1 MKKLLFIG
9 LILISLICLYAHSE
23 DFVIGNY
30 SYLKPHQSFF
40 NDMADKMEEANFN
53 MTIWEPSNSSTAT
66 NDKINTLYDYS
77 IDSYLYDQITNF
89 DNNGDISGISQEFYL
104 GYRVVTWEEIEG
116 LDFSI
121 IRNDDGV
128 EILILEGSG
137 EVVVVKYEK

>member
-66 NDKINTLYDYS
+66 NDKINTLYDNS

-89 DNNGDISGISQEFYL
+89 DNNGDISGISLRNLSMGNFYP
-104 GYRVVTWEEIEG
+104 
-116 LDFSI
+116 
-121 IRNDDGV
+121 
-128 EILILEGSG
+128 
-137 EVVVVKYEK
+137 